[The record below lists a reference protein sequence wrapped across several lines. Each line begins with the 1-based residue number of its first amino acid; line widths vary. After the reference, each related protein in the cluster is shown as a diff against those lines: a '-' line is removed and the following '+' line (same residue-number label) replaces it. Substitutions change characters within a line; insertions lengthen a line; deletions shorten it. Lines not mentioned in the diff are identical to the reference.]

1 MGVKRQQGGVDQGDL
16 LDEALKAALRHSA
29 TGEGGTGPGA
39 CEEPQASTAWSQDR
53 VLTRHLMEEVTGSA
67 NLNRAY
73 QRVKANGGAAGVDGM
88 TVTELRAWIAGN
100 RERLIASL
108 LDGSYRP
115 QPVRGVQIPKPG
127 GGMRQLG
134 IPTVVDRL
142 VQQAIAQVLEPR
154 LDPTFSGSSFGFR
167 PGRSAHDAL
176 RQARGYVADGY
187 AIVVDL
193 DLETF
198 FDRVNHDILM
208 SRLARRIGDT
218 RLLRI
223 IRRFLQAGMM
233 ADGVCSER
241 HQGTPQGGPISPL
254 LANLLLD
261 DLDQELERRGHRFCR
276 YADDCNIYVRSQAAG
291 ERVMASVTSFLED
304 RLRLKVNRQ
313 KSAVAPVGERQFL
326 GHRLGKG
333 GTLGI
338 GRKSLA
344 RAKDRLREITRRNRG
359 DCSLGR
365 MVEQVN
371 TFATGWV
378 MYYRHAQC
386 NSTLRDL
393 DGWLRRK
400 LRCVQ
405 LKRCKRVRTIVDFLT
420 GGGVT
425 RIDALR
431 LASSGKGWW
440 RLTRQPAGQ
449 AGHARRMV
457 RRAWTDQHGRP
468 SRRAQPCRKPPGT
481 RSVRPVV

>member
-1 MGVKRQQGGVDQGDL
+1 MDVKRQQGGADQGDL
-16 LDEALKAALRHSA
+16 LDEALMAALRHGA

-39 CEEPQASTAWSQDR
+39 SEEPQASAAWSQER
-53 VLTRHLMEEVTGSA
+53 ALTRHLMEEVTGSA

-73 QRVKANGGAAGVDGM
+73 KRVKANGGAAGVDGM
-88 TVTELRAWIAGN
+88 GVTALRAWIAEN
-100 RERLIASL
+100 RERLIAAL
-108 LDGSYRP
+108 LDGSYQP

-142 VQQAIAQVLEPR
+142 VQQAITQVLEPR

-187 AIVVDL
+187 EMVVDL
-193 DLETF
+193 DLEKF

-241 HQGTPQGGPISPL
+241 HEGTPQGGPMSPL

-261 DLDQELERRGHRFCR
+261 DLDKELERRGHRFCR

-291 ERVMASVTSFLED
+291 ERVMASVTSFLEN

-365 MVEQVN
+365 MVAQVN
-371 TFATGWV
+371 TFVTGWV
-378 MYYRHAQC
+378 TYYRHAQGK
-386 NSTLRDL
+386 STLRDL

-405 LKRCKRVRTIVDFLT
+405 LKRCKRVRTIIDFLMDN
-420 GGGVT
+420 GVT
-425 RIDALR
+425 RHSAFR

-440 RLTRQPAGQ
+440 RLTDSQQ
-449 AGHARRMV
+449 AKQAMPIAWFDTLGLTGLANHHAALNLVGNRR
-457 RRAWTDQHGRP
+457 
-468 SRRAQPCRKPPGT
+468 GT